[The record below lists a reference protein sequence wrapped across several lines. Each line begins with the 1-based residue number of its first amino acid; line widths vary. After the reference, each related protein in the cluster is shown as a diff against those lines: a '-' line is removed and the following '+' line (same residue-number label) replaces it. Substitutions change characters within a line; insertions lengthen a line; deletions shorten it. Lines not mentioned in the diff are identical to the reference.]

1 MELCCFSFLH
11 SCKDEIKFLHARVC
25 VSLYA
30 CVCVCACAHARA
42 CCTCVQ
48 TRAAVGYMSKTGCGK
63 GEREEKHER
72 EKKRPRLQMLKSE
85 RAWFLPQFLVSFSKT
100 YHHKQQNSHEREWG
114 KSGEKNKGK
123 QLQQTSRLCFPI
135 RLCDS
140 IILLDALH

>member
-1 MELCCFSFLH
+1 MCVRVH
-11 SCKDEIKFLHARVC
+11 AARVC
-25 VSLYA
+25 RHELQWA
-30 CVCVCACAHARA
+30 
-42 CCTCVQ
+42 TCLKQGV
-48 TRAAVGYMSKTGCGK
+48 AE
-63 GEREEKHER
+63 EREEKHER
-72 EKKRPRLQMLKSE
+72 EKKQQRLQMLKSE

-114 KSGEKNKGK
+114 KSGEKNKGE